1 MDKEYHS
8 LLKISINNYK
18 ITVELTNEKRLEF
31 D

>member
-1 MDKEYHS
+1 MNKEYHS
-8 LLKISINNYK
+8 LLKISINYK